1 MMGRMRKTRCGT
13 PGAADRAKGAGR
25 RALRFESIDQMM
37 AEVGR
42 LVEAERAGLLR
53 RAGNW
58 TLGQALNHLAV
69 WAGYSYTG
77 VPLKLPFYVRWF
89 LRLRKRRI
97 LYGAMRPGVRVPG
110 VEGGTLA
117 TEPVPVDEALE
128 RLRRVMN
135 RLKTEAPTIPDTR
148 FGWLTH
154 DEAIAINLRH
164 AELHLGFLV
173 PDCDIPKGS

>member
-1 MMGRMRKTRCGT
+1 MRNTRCGT

-37 AEVGR
+37 AEVDR

-53 RAGNW
+53 SVGNW

-89 LRLRKRRI
+89 LRLRKRKI

-117 TEPVPVDEALE
+117 TEPVPVDEALG

-148 FGWLTH
+148 FGWLTR

-173 PDCDIPKGS
+173 PDRDIPKDS

>member
-1 MMGRMRKTRCGT
+1 MRETRRGT

-25 RALRFESIDQMM
+25 RVLRFESIDQLM
-37 AEVGR
+37 AEVDR

-58 TLGQALNHLAV
+58 MLGQTLNHLAV

-77 VPLKLPFYVRWF
+77 VPLKLPFYIRWF
-89 LRLRKRRI
+89 LRLRKRKI

-135 RLKTEAPTIPDTR
+135 RLKAEPPTIPDTR

-154 DEAIAINLRH
+154 DEAVAINLRH

-173 PDCDIPKGS
+173 PDRDIPKGS